1 MYWIKKAELPTVN
14 LVNDFYDLL
23 SVMLDENLSEF
34 QYIIDGEE
42 WKIVKVRCF
51 VTHKR
56 IDHDLESWSKSV

>member
-14 LVNDFYDLL
+14 LENDFYDLL

-42 WKIVKVRCF
+42 WKIVK
-51 VTHKR
+51 K
-56 IDHDLESWSKSV
+56 

>member
-1 MYWIKKAELPTVN
+1 MRKSYIRGIPTGACSGKKAELPTVN

-42 WKIVKVRCF
+42 WKIVK
-51 VTHKR
+51 K
-56 IDHDLESWSKSV
+56 